1 MLGHFKTAPPNDC
14 VLYMT
19 GNNWPTIRETFQ
31 TEVNNFVDWTMK
43 NNLRLNEDKT
53 QAMLVGTRTKLSH
66 VIDPAPLEINGKH
79 VKFVKQYNYLGIILD
94 NELTLKPM
102 YKNVEKRVIDKV
114 FMLRKLRKYLTY
126 KAALQIYK
134 QTIMPILDYSGLLL
148 VSCTTGQ
155 KYDLQVIQNDVLRFC
170 DNKKLED
177 KISVELLHKKANLSS
192 LEQRRC
198 KQILCLMYKISS
210 NNNNIVVPNR
220 LTRRQMKTVFRIDRK
235 IGTKYASSPYYKG
248 TKLWD
253 KLTKEEQDSE
263 TIFIFK
269 NHIDKMYKHYVKDFY
284 I

>member
-1 MLGHFKTAPPNDC
+1 
-14 VLYMT
+14 
-19 GNNWPTIRETFQ
+19 
-31 TEVNNFVDWTMK
+31 
-43 NNLRLNEDKT
+43 
-53 QAMLVGTRTKLSH
+53 
-66 VIDPAPLEINGKH
+66 
-79 VKFVKQYNYLGIILD
+79 
-94 NELTLKPM
+94 
-102 YKNVEKRVIDKV
+102 
-114 FMLRKLRKYLTY
+114 
-126 KAALQIYK
+126 
-134 QTIMPILDYSGLLL
+134 MPILDYSGLLL
-148 VSCTTGQ
+148 LSCSKGQ

-177 KISVELLHKKANLSS
+177 KVSVELLHKKAKLTS

-198 KQILCLMYKISS
+198 KQLRNILCLMYKISK
-210 NNNNIVVPNR
+210 NNNNVVVPNR

-235 IGTKYASSPYYKG
+235 IRTKYACSPYYKG